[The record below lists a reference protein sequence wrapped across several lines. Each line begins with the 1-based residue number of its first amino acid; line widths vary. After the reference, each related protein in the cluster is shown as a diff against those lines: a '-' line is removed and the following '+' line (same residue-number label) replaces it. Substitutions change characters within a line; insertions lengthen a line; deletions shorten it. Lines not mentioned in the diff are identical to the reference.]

1 MALSIIRTRNLGKVR
16 ETKRHLWLKEGGR
29 EHKEKEKKKNCVKK
43 KINDLDKKETNV
55 EDLTENR
62 SEI

>member
-1 MALSIIRTRNLGKVR
+1 M
-16 ETKRHLWLKEGGR
+16 WLKEGGR